1 MKLWTPE
8 PWARCLPR
16 RGLRWR
22 RWACTGRTWR
32 AIFWSGWEETI
43 MFNLLKMDVR
53 RLFKS
58 RSFYIILGVTAV
70 LLIMVTVMAYAVAD
84 PEMMDAMEAQG
95 ADITESD
102 RMMSEYIQNMSQLDL
117 MHESLGSGFL
127 LVMTG
132 IGMTLFVNGDFSSG
146 FIKNICRINPR
157 RRDYV
162 LSKVALAGIYSG
174 IITVLSALLML
185 LFPVLIHMYPAQ
197 DSISQIWRYILWMWL
212 PHWAFAL
219 MALALVLLTRS
230 TTLGIILSLVAGSGL
245 TVAFVGMLGR
255 LLCWPP
261 LEQFFLY
268 SMVKGVYVPQSGI
281 TQGWVVLACAA
292 AWAAVYGVGSLLF
305 MEKRDI

>member
-1 MKLWTPE
+1 
-8 PWARCLPR
+8 
-16 RGLRWR
+16 
-22 RWACTGRTWR
+22 
-32 AIFWSGWEETI
+32 

-102 RMMSEYIQNMSQLDL
+102 RMMSEYIHSMSQLDL
-117 MHESLGSGFL
+117 MHETLGSGFL

-132 IGMTLFVNGDFSSG
+132 IGMTLFVNGDFSGG
-146 FIKNICRINPR
+146 FIKNICCASPR

-162 LSKVALAGIYSG
+162 LSKITLAGVYSG
-174 IITVLSALLML
+174 MITALSVLLML
-185 LFPVLIHMYPAQ
+185 ASPMLIHMYPAPEPV
-197 DSISQIWRYILWMWL
+197 SRILRYALWMWI

-245 TVAFVGMLGR
+245 TAALVSALGR
-255 LLCWPP
+255 LLRWPP
-261 LEQFFLY
+261 LEQALLAAV
-268 SMVKGVYVPQSGI
+268 VKGLYTPEGGI
-281 TQGWVVLACAA
+281 TPVGFVLACSL
-292 AWAAVYGVGSLLF
+292 AWAAVYGIGSLLS

>member
-1 MKLWTPE
+1 
-8 PWARCLPR
+8 
-16 RGLRWR
+16 
-22 RWACTGRTWR
+22 
-32 AIFWSGWEETI
+32 
-43 MFNLLKMDVR
+43 MFNMLRMDLR

-58 RSFYIILGVTAV
+58 RSFSIILGVTAV
-70 LLIMVTVMAYAVAD
+70 LLMMVTVMAYAIAD

-95 ADITESD
+95 AEIIESD

-117 MHESLGSGFL
+117 MHETLGSGFL

-146 FIKNICRINPR
+146 FIKNICCINPR

-174 IITVLSALLML
+174 IITVLSVLLML
-185 LFPVLIHMYPAQ
+185 LSPVLIHMYPVP
-197 DSISQIWRYILWMWL
+197 DSISQILRYVLWMWL

-230 TTLGIILSLVAGSGL
+230 TTLGIILSLVAGGGL
-245 TVAFVGMLGR
+245 TAALVGMLGR
-255 LLCWPP
+255 LLRWPP
-261 LEQFFLY
+261 FEQYFLAAV
-268 SMVKGVYVPQSGI
+268 VKGLYTPQSGI
-281 TQGWVVLACAA
+281 TQTGVILACTM
-292 AWAAVYGVGSLLF
+292 AWAVLYGVGGLLS

>member
-1 MKLWTPE
+1 
-8 PWARCLPR
+8 
-16 RGLRWR
+16 
-22 RWACTGRTWR
+22 
-32 AIFWSGWEETI
+32 
-43 MFNLLKMDVR
+43 MFNMLRMDLR

-70 LLIMVTVMAYAVAD
+70 LLIMVTVMAYTIAD

-95 ADITESD
+95 AEITESD
-102 RMMSEYIQNMSQLDL
+102 RIMSEYIQNMSQLDL
-117 MHESLGSGFL
+117 MHETLGSGFL

-146 FIKNICRINPR
+146 FIKNICCINPR

-174 IITVLSALLML
+174 IITVLSVLLML
-185 LFPVLIHMYPAQ
+185 LSPVLIHMYPVP
-197 DSISQIWRYILWMWL
+197 DSISQILRYVLWMWL

-230 TTLGIILSLVAGSGL
+230 TTLGIILSLVAGGGL
-245 TVAFVGMLGR
+245 TAALVGMLGR
-255 LLCWPP
+255 LLRWPP
-261 LEQFFLY
+261 FEQYFLAAV
-268 SMVKGVYVPQSGI
+268 VKGLYTPQSGI
-281 TQGWVVLACAA
+281 TQTGVILACTM
-292 AWAAVYGVGSLLF
+292 AWAVLYGVGGLLS

>member
-1 MKLWTPE
+1 
-8 PWARCLPR
+8 
-16 RGLRWR
+16 
-22 RWACTGRTWR
+22 
-32 AIFWSGWEETI
+32 
-43 MFNLLKMDVR
+43 MFNMLCMDLR

-70 LLIMVTVMAYAVAD
+70 LLIMVTVMAYTIAD

-95 ADITESD
+95 AEITESD
-102 RMMSEYIQNMSQLDL
+102 RIMSEYIQNMSQLDL
-117 MHESLGSGFL
+117 MHETLGSGFL

-146 FIKNICRINPR
+146 FIKNICCINPR

-174 IITVLSALLML
+174 IITVLSVLLML
-185 LFPVLIHMYPAQ
+185 LSPVLIHMYPVP
-197 DSISQIWRYILWMWL
+197 DSISQILRYVLWMWL

-230 TTLGIILSLVAGSGL
+230 TTLGIILSLVAGGGL
-245 TVAFVGMLGR
+245 TAALVGMLGR
-255 LLCWPP
+255 LLRWPP
-261 LEQFFLY
+261 FEQYFLAAV
-268 SMVKGVYVPQSGI
+268 VKGLYTPQSGI
-281 TQGWVVLACAA
+281 TQTGVILACTM
-292 AWAAVYGVGSLLF
+292 AWAVLYGVGGLLS

>member
-1 MKLWTPE
+1 
-8 PWARCLPR
+8 
-16 RGLRWR
+16 
-22 RWACTGRTWR
+22 
-32 AIFWSGWEETI
+32 
-43 MFNLLKMDVR
+43 MFNMLRMDLR

-58 RSFYIILGVTAV
+58 RSFSIILGVTAV
-70 LLIMVTVMAYAVAD
+70 LLMMVTVMAYAIAD

-95 ADITESD
+95 AEIIESD

-117 MHESLGSGFL
+117 MHETLGSGFL

-146 FIKNICRINPR
+146 FIKNICCINPR

-174 IITVLSALLML
+174 IITVLSVLLML
-185 LFPVLIHMYPAQ
+185 LSPVLIHMYPVP
-197 DSISQIWRYILWMWL
+197 DSISQILRYVLWMWL

-219 MALALVLLTRS
+219 MTLALVLLTRS

-245 TVAFVGMLGR
+245 TVALVGMLGR
-255 LLCWPP
+255 LLRWPP
-261 LEQFFLY
+261 LEQYFLAAA
-268 SMVKGVYVPQSGI
+268 VKGVYTPESGI
-281 TQGWVVLACAA
+281 TPIQTILACTL
-292 AWAAVYGVGSLLF
+292 AWAVLYGMGSLLS